1 MIWSWWRW
9 GTTAVAVGRPRRRRS
24 FVTQVGHWHCLLLT
38 TGSAAHLVTT
48 GSGEEP
54 AVTVTQTATYGMV
67 TPGSAALSVEI
78 QLQRRSDE
86 GVQLLC
92 GIKQEP
98 AEGSGA
104 AAEPELFPASLYL
117 IRDEAVCGD
126 LATAVGNDI
135 TTSAVLL
142 AGVAGPGTATE
153 QLAVTWA
160 EVRQGNCIALLRQQQ
175 EEEEVVEGSGGAGAG
190 RRSPRQQSSCGRR
203 RASILTVA
211 ASPATRSFTAL
222 NLAAFSL
229 VSVGVTS
236 SSSLRPPA
244 SAAH

>member
-1 MIWSWWRW
+1 M
-9 GTTAVAVGRPRRRRS
+9 
-24 FVTQVGHWHCLLLT
+24 
-38 TGSAAHLVTT
+38 
-48 GSGEEP
+48 
-54 AVTVTQTATYGMV
+54 TVTQTATYGMV

-175 EEEEVVEGSGGAGAG
+175 QEEEEEGSGGAG

-244 SAAH
+244 SATH

>member
-1 MIWSWWRW
+1 M
-9 GTTAVAVGRPRRRRS
+9 
-24 FVTQVGHWHCLLLT
+24 
-38 TGSAAHLVTT
+38 
-48 GSGEEP
+48 
-54 AVTVTQTATYGMV
+54 TVTQTATYGMV

-175 EEEEVVEGSGGAGAG
+175 EVEVEVEVEGSGGAG

-244 SAAH
+244 SATH

>member
-1 MIWSWWRW
+1 M
-9 GTTAVAVGRPRRRRS
+9 
-24 FVTQVGHWHCLLLT
+24 
-38 TGSAAHLVTT
+38 
-48 GSGEEP
+48 
-54 AVTVTQTATYGMV
+54 TVTQTATYGMV

-175 EEEEVVEGSGGAGAG
+175 QEGEEEEGSGGGG
-190 RRSPRQQSSCGRR
+190 RRTPRQQSSCGRR

>member
-1 MIWSWWRW
+1 M
-9 GTTAVAVGRPRRRRS
+9 
-24 FVTQVGHWHCLLLT
+24 
-38 TGSAAHLVTT
+38 
-48 GSGEEP
+48 
-54 AVTVTQTATYGMV
+54 TVTQTATYGMV

-175 EEEEVVEGSGGAGAG
+175 QQQEEVEGSGGAG
-190 RRSPRQQSSCGRR
+190 RSLPRQQSSCGRR

>member
-1 MIWSWWRW
+1 M
-9 GTTAVAVGRPRRRRS
+9 
-24 FVTQVGHWHCLLLT
+24 
-38 TGSAAHLVTT
+38 
-48 GSGEEP
+48 
-54 AVTVTQTATYGMV
+54 TVTQTATYGMV

-78 QLQRRSDE
+78 QLQRRSDDR
-86 GVQLLC
+86 VQLLC

-126 LATAVGNDI
+126 LATAVGHDI

-153 QLAVTWA
+153 QLPVTWA
-160 EVRQGNCIALLRQQQ
+160 EVRQGNCIALLRQG
-175 EEEEVVEGSGGAGAG
+175 EEEEGEEVEGSGGAG
-190 RRSPRQQSSCGRR
+190 RRLPRQQSSCGRR
-203 RASILTVA
+203 RPSILTVA

-236 SSSLRPPA
+236 SCSLRPPA
-244 SAAH
+244 SATH

>member
-9 GTTAVAVGRPRRRRS
+9 GTTAVAVGRPRRRS
-24 FVTQVGHWHCLLLT
+24 FVTQVGQGHCLLLT

-175 EEEEVVEGSGGAGAG
+175 EEVEEEEGSGGGG
-190 RRSPRQQSSCGRR
+190 RRTPRQQSSCGRR

>member
-1 MIWSWWRW
+1 M
-9 GTTAVAVGRPRRRRS
+9 
-24 FVTQVGHWHCLLLT
+24 
-38 TGSAAHLVTT
+38 
-48 GSGEEP
+48 
-54 AVTVTQTATYGMV
+54 TVTQTATYGMV

-175 EEEEVVEGSGGAGAG
+175 QQQQEEEEQGSGGAG

>member
-1 MIWSWWRW
+1 M
-9 GTTAVAVGRPRRRRS
+9 
-24 FVTQVGHWHCLLLT
+24 
-38 TGSAAHLVTT
+38 
-48 GSGEEP
+48 
-54 AVTVTQTATYGMV
+54 TVTQTATYGMV

-175 EEEEVVEGSGGAGAG
+175 QQQVEEEVEGSGGAG

>member
-1 MIWSWWRW
+1 M
-9 GTTAVAVGRPRRRRS
+9 
-24 FVTQVGHWHCLLLT
+24 
-38 TGSAAHLVTT
+38 
-48 GSGEEP
+48 
-54 AVTVTQTATYGMV
+54 TVTQTATYGMV

-78 QLQRRSDE
+78 QLQRRSDDR
-86 GVQLLC
+86 VQLLC

-126 LATAVGNDI
+126 LATAVGHDI

-153 QLAVTWA
+153 QLPVTWA
-160 EVRQGNCIALLRQQQ
+160 EVRQGNCIALLRQGEEVEEV
-175 EEEEVVEGSGGAGAG
+175 EEEEGSGGAG

-203 RASILTVA
+203 RPSILTVA

-236 SSSLRPPA
+236 SCSLRPPA
-244 SAAH
+244 SATH

>member
-9 GTTAVAVGRPRRRRS
+9 GTTAVAVGRPRRRRR
-24 FVTQVGHWHCLLLT
+24 FVTQVGHHWHCLLLT

-175 EEEEVVEGSGGAGAG
+175 QQVEEEGSGGAE